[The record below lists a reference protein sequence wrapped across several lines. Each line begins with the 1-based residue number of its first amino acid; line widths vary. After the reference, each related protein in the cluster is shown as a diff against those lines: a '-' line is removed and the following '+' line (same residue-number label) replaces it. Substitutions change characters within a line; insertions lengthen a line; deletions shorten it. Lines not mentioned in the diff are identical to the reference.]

1 MTAPSVAEQLPE
13 PVRASVNDLV
23 DIVQTVWDT
32 SFLGLSVGAG
42 LAALG
47 VIVIAFLFR
56 GLFSALIIMS
66 ILGIVLFAIIEIAE
80 RLLIP
85 WHASRRTV
93 NSASTAA

>member
-47 VIVIAFLFR
+47 VIVIGRKTKLR
-56 GLFSALIIMS
+56 
-66 ILGIVLFAIIEIAE
+66 IL
-80 RLLIP
+80 
-85 WHASRRTV
+85 
-93 NSASTAA
+93 